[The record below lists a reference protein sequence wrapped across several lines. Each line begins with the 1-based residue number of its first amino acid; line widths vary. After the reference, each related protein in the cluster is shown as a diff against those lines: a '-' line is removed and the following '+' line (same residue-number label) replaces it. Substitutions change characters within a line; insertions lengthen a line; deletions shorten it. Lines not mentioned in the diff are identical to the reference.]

1 METIKNIANELKFP
15 LLSGGSGKLY
25 KGDKVIW
32 SIVVLLVFISVLV
45 VYSSTGSL
53 AYRHNKGNEFYLF
66 KQLGFIVIGV
76 IIIYFSHRINYTI
89 FSRVALWMYI
99 FSIPLLLYTLVF
111 GSNINEANR
120 WIMLPVVHMTLQTS
134 DLAKLALFMLLAR
147 QLSRKQ
153 DVITDW
159 KKGFIPL
166 MTPVILTCVLIA
178 PANLSTSLLVG
189 ANSMLLMFM
198 GRVQIKHLLLAIG
211 VMLIPV
217 AILIMIAVGTYKA
230 PNGNVVA
237 QQNSVVKEMKSH
249 GRVGTWIR
257 RVQDFIYA
265 KQEDIPYQVQQANIA
280 IATGRWIGLGPGN
293 SESRNYLPHPYSD
306 YIFAIIIEEY
316 GILGGSIILFIY
328 LVFLYRCVRLFRKC
342 PYAFGAFLA
351 LGLSVS
357 LVIQALANMAVN
369 VGLMPV
375 TGVTLPLVSMGGSSF
390 LFTCFSI
397 GIILSVARNVEQ
409 MEGGTTA
416 LN

>member
-1 METIKNIANELKFP
+1 METIRNIAQELKMP
-15 LLSGGSGKLY
+15 SLMGGSGKLY
-25 KGDKVIW
+25 RGDKVIW
-32 SIVVLLVFISVLV
+32 AIVVLLVFISVLV

-53 AYRHNKGNEFYLF
+53 AYKHNKDNEFYLF
-66 KQLGFIVIGV
+66 KQLGFITIGV
-76 IIIYFSHRINYTI
+76 IIIYFSHRINYTL
-89 FSRVALWMYI
+89 FSRIALWMYI
-99 FSIPLLLYTLVF
+99 FSIPLLLYTLIF

-153 DVITDW
+153 DVIADW

-166 MTPVILTCVLIA
+166 MAPVILTCVLIA

-189 ANSMLLMFM
+189 ANSMLLMFI

-211 VMLIPV
+211 VVLIPV
-217 AILIMIAVGTYKA
+217 ALLILVAVGTYKA
-230 PNGNVVA
+230 PNSNVVA
-237 QQNSVVKEMKSH
+237 QQNAVVKEMKSH
-249 GRVGTWIR
+249 GRVGTWIH

-280 IATGRWIGLGPGN
+280 IATGKWFGLGPGN
-293 SESRNYLPHPYSD
+293 SQSRNYLPHPYSD

-316 GILGGSIILFIY
+316 GILGGAIILFIY
-328 LVFLYRCVRLFRKC
+328 IVFLYRCVRLFKQS

-351 LGLSVS
+351 LALSVS

-397 GIILSVARNVEQ
+397 GIILSVANNVEQ
-409 MEGGTTA
+409 LEGENVIT
-416 LN
+416 N